1 MRVSVEASLNVMP
14 MRGSVGEVRV
24 VALRRVVSRAAI
36 SVLLAQP
43 SVGGRSNLGLTSMS
57 ANDRIP
63 AILGVGKEHET
74 RISQHQ
80 AV

>member
-43 SVGGRSNLGLTSMS
+43 SVGGRSNLGLQPS
-57 ANDRIP
+57 A
-63 AILGVGKEHET
+63 
-74 RISQHQ
+74 S
-80 AV
+80 AVCSRSTGLRRG